1 MRTSLSPGATLS
13 ILSTYSLALSCLPL
27 SHRYIPA
34 LYSAW
39 SQQAQWRH
47 VRLYIGIYIH
57 VQCLEL
63 ACPVE
68 TCENIHR
75 YLHTCTAPGVGLLI
89 GDMWDYIRRYLH
101 TCTSKHVHV
110 LPPKESISVSP
121 SLPALLSNSLSGGAC
136 TQEKQPL
143 IKNERTHV
151 QPTMLLVLHLSG
163 YETTVLLVLHLS
175 GYETTYLKAAAA
187 RSQTED

>member
-1 MRTSLSPGATLS
+1 MINMQLISSPRNNVLFMRTSLSPGATLS

-47 VRLYIGIYIH
+47 MRLYVGIYIH
-57 VQCLEL
+57 VQ
-63 ACPVE
+63 
-68 TCENIHR
+68 
-75 YLHTCTAPGVGLLI
+75 
-89 GDMWDYIRRYLH
+89 
-101 TCTSKHVHV
+101 
-110 LPPKESISVSP
+110 VSTYMCFPQRKVSGYPP

-143 IKNERTHV
+143 IKNERTHA
-151 QPTMLLVLHLSG
+151 QP
-163 YETTVLLVLHLS
+163 TVLLVLHLS
-175 GYETTYLKAAAA
+175 GYETTYVKAAAA
-187 RSQTED
+187 WSQTEDQDKS